1 MCTGLRYVNGDFY
14 FGRNLD
20 LDYHFGEE
28 IST

>member
-20 LDYHFGEE
+20 LDYHLRL
-28 IST
+28 TKKA